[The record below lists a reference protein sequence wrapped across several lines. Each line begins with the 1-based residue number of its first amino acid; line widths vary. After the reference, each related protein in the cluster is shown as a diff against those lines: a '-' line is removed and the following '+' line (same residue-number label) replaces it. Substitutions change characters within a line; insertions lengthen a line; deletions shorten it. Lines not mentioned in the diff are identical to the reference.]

1 MEGRLAAM
9 FVDTDGRQGLEMA
22 AEKGKS
28 GMKKRKYQMLRVHM
42 SWKFCLC
49 VVGVVLLCSCSRFQ
63 GSFDKISLS
72 AWLCDSREELLQM
85 GESASA
91 YSVMAGF
98 QDMEWFAV
106 LLPLLASFGSVTD
119 FAGQWFSGYYY
130 ADISRKTYRRYAAGW
145 LIRSALQGFA
155 SVALGILLYFL
166 LVSCKFPHYGE
177 FGLDAGNSMIAMAYG
192 DTAGKRFWSLL
203 LAVFH
208 TGLLAAILAML
219 AVALTVF
226 CKDAFF
232 AVSSLALVGYF
243 SIKLDSAFTG
253 AISMQYFNLGQ
264 EIPMVYKIISFFFP
278 SNHLYYTHNFSAQYG
293 VGYWLYLVFLGLLAA
308 GVWLWFYRMV
318 KRRNG

>member
-1 MEGRLAAM
+1 
-9 FVDTDGRQGLEMA
+9 MA

-119 FAGQWFSGYYY
+119 FAGQWFSGY
-130 ADISRKTYRRYAAGW
+130 IQIQNVPKSPKVP
-145 LIRSALQGFA
+145 IHKGFFCFCNVLKIA
-155 SVALGILLYFL
+155 FYNKITT
-166 LVSCKFPHYGE
+166 FPH
-177 FGLDAGNSMIAMAYG
+177 N
-192 DTAGKRFWSLL
+192 LL
-203 LAVFH
+203 
-208 TGLLAAILAML
+208 I
-219 AVALTVF
+219 
-226 CKDAFF
+226 
-232 AVSSLALVGYF
+232 VS
-243 SIKLDSAFTG
+243 
-253 AISMQYFNLGQ
+253 
-264 EIPMVYKIISFFFP
+264 P
-278 SNHLYYTHNFSAQYG
+278 
-293 VGYWLYLVFLGLLAA
+293 
-308 GVWLWFYRMV
+308 
-318 KRRNG
+318 

>member
-1 MEGRLAAM
+1 
-9 FVDTDGRQGLEMA
+9 
-22 AEKGKS
+22 
-28 GMKKRKYQMLRVHM
+28 MLRVHM

-72 AWLCDSREELLQM
+72 AWLCDNREELLQM

-130 ADISRKTYRRYAAGW
+130 ADVSRKTYRRYAAGW
-145 LIRSALQGFA
+145 LIRSALLGFA
-155 SVALGILLYFL
+155 SVVLGILLYFL

-208 TGLLAAILAML
+208 TGLLAAVLAIL

-308 GVWLWFYRMV
+308 GIWLWFYRMV